1 MTTTSRFWGS
11 LFWGGTTSSC
21 NDDPRSCDGDP
32 TSCDDDPVPA
42 DRTPLV
48 EASGMAGAPPWSPMI
63 GSGHAPG
70 RTDLRIA
77 PLIAGLV
84 GFAAGLAMLLAP
96 ATGTDLSAQQARAAF
111 AAAHAGAAVDLRWF
125 GGVLP
130 AAYSVVVP
138 YVEAVVGAR
147 LTGILAAAAAAPL
160 LALLLVRW
168 HVRRPVWASAWGAR
182 APAARRCGRLR
193 NRDVRCLPGTG
204 ADRFQRRAARP
215 VVHRHGVARR
225 VVVAAGASRGG
236 RRRRCAVGGAGA
248 VGRPAPLAPARR
260 RAGV

>member
-111 AAAHAGAAVDLRWF
+111 AGGPRGVRGGPSGRRRGPALVRRGAARGLQRHR
-125 GGVLP
+125 
-130 AAYSVVVP
+130 
-138 YVEAVVGAR
+138 AVR
-147 LTGILAAAAAAPL
+147 
-160 LALLLVRW
+160 
-168 HVRRPVWASAWGAR
+168 
-182 APAARRCGRLR
+182 
-193 NRDVRCLPGTG
+193 
-204 ADRFQRRAARP
+204 
-215 VVHRHGVARR
+215 
-225 VVVAAGASRGG
+225 RGG
-236 RRRRCAVGGAGA
+236 RRRPADRHPRRGG
-248 VGRPAPLAPARR
+248 VR
-260 RAGV
+260 

>member
-1 MTTTSRFWGS
+1 MTTTSRF
-11 LFWGGTTSSC
+11 LGGTTSSC
-21 NDDPRSCDGDP
+21 NDDPRSCDGDS

-70 RTDLRIA
+70 RDGLRRA

-84 GFAAGLAMLLAP
+84 GFAAGSAMLLGP

-111 AAAHAGAAVDLRWF
+111 AAAHPGAAVDLRWY

-130 AAYSVVVP
+130 AAYSVTAP

-147 LTGILAAAAAAPL
+147 LTGILAAVVAAPL
-160 LALLLVRW
+160 LALLLVR
-168 HVRRPVWASAWGAR
+168 
-182 APAARRCGRLR
+182 
-193 NRDVRCLPGTG
+193 
-204 ADRFQRRAARP
+204 
-215 VVHRHGVARR
+215 
-225 VVVAAGASRGG
+225 
-236 RRRRCAVGGAGA
+236 
-248 VGRPAPLAPARR
+248 
-260 RAGV
+260 

>member
-48 EASGMAGAPPWSPMI
+48 EASGIAGAPPWSPMI

-70 RTDLRIA
+70 RAGLRTA
-77 PLIAGLV
+77 PLMAGLV
-84 GFAAGLAMLLAP
+84 GFAAGLAMLLGP

-111 AAAHAGAAVDLRWF
+111 AGAYPGAAVDLRWY

-130 AAYSVVVP
+130 AAYSVTAP

-147 LTGILAAAAAAPL
+147 LTGILATMVAAPL
-160 LALLLVRW
+160 LAMLLLRW
-168 HVRRPVWASAWGAR
+168 RVRRPVLASIWGALALAANAAGGR
-182 APAARRCGRLR
+182 AAFARGRLGAMGALWAAPAE
-193 NRDVRCLPGTG
+193 
-204 ADRFQRRAARP
+204 P
-215 VVHRHGVARR
+215 VPAEQV
-225 VVVAAGASRGG
+225 
-236 RRRRCAVGGAGA
+236 RRRWW
-248 VGRPAPLAPARR
+248 L
-260 RAGV
+260 